1 MNAIIDDTRT
11 LTNSNCCTITYDAIV
26 LACGGKHY
34 EMSLV
39 GRDADVVRTATN
51 MGIDSRLQICHCRER
66 GDEYYRSDRSFIATE
81 DGQRWKK
88 GDRVVYSQTLECRV
102 SPESLPVLIRRL
114 FDDMEYTGHDD
125 DDADVGNSLASSIL
139 DSLGFDDCGHF
150 RPEDH

>member
-51 MGIDSRLQICHCRER
+51 MGIDSRLQICYCHER
-66 GDEYYRSDRSFIATE
+66 GDEYYRSERSFIATE
-81 DGQRWKK
+81 DAQRWKK
-88 GDRVVYSQTLECRV
+88 GDRTPKPWNAESAR
-102 SPESLPVLIRRL
+102 SPCQ
-114 FDDMEYTGHDD
+114 F
-125 DDADVGNSLASSIL
+125 
-139 DSLGFDDCGHF
+139 
-150 RPEDH
+150 